1 MKLDYHHS
9 GLQFFF
15 ITITLIGRRKLL
27 SRLIDEKHRP
37 ELLPFGELIKAALV
51 AFHGAFPAAT
61 ISDFVIM
68 PDHVHFLLI
77 ANYAIDPRFN
87 PLWATHRLI
96 DAVEM
101 AWNGRGQAPE
111 PPLATLYAKAIA
123 QARNYAANLHGRGS
137 GAEQKAANLHGRGSG
152 APEQKAANLHGRGSG
167 APEPP
172 SLPPLFDRSC
182 YLELS
187 FDSRQLKAIRRYI
200 KLNPARALWKLR
212 HPERFLRLTNLRY
225 PTLDPARRW
234 EGMGDPTLLASPFLY
249 HVRLTLKKTVAEH
262 AATIDELMEKA
273 RSGHIMVSGFISPGE
288 KELLRRLKAEPR
300 CRFIKMVPYALPP
313 RYDPSAEDSRELA
326 ADRLLIL
333 SGFPE
338 GVANLETGFRARC
351 LAMNDMAARLC
362 EAAQNRA

>member
-1 MKLDYHHS
+1 MKLNYHHS

-15 ITITLIGRRKLL
+15 ITINLIGRRKLL
-27 SRLIDEKHRP
+27 SQLIDEKHRP
-37 ELLPFGELIKAALV
+37 TLLPLGELVKAAFV

-68 PDHVHFLLI
+68 PDHIHFLLI

-87 PLWATHRLI
+87 PLWASHRLI

-123 QARNYAANLHGRGS
+123 QARNYAANLQRR
-137 GAEQKAANLHGRGSG
+137 EAANL
-152 APEQKAANLHGRGSG
+152 LGRGSG

-172 SLPPLFDRSC
+172 SFPPLFDRSC

-187 FDSRQLKAIRRYI
+187 FDSRQLKATRRYI
-200 KLNPARALWKLR
+200 KLNPARAIWKLR
-212 HPERFLRLTNLRY
+212 HPERFLRLTNLHY
-225 PTLDPARRW
+225 PTLDPARHW
-234 EGMGDPTLLASPFLY
+234 EGMGDPTLLASPFLC
-249 HVRLTLKKTVAEH
+249 HVRLTLKKTVEEH
-262 AATIDELMEKA
+262 AATIDELMDKA
-273 RSGHIMVSGFISPGE
+273 RCGHILVSGFISPGE

-338 GVANLETGFRARC
+338 GVANLETSFRARC

>member
-1 MKLDYHHS
+1 MKLNDHHS

-37 ELLPFGELIKAALV
+37 ELLPLGELVKAALV

-68 PDHVHFLLI
+68 PDHIHFLLI

-87 PLWATHRLI
+87 PLWASHRLI

-111 PPLATLYAKAIA
+111 PPLADLYTQAIT
-123 QARNYAANLHGRGS
+123 QARNYAANLQRRETANLHGRGS
-137 GAEQKAANLHGRGSG
+137 GAEQETANL
-152 APEQKAANLHGRGSG
+152 LGRGSG

-172 SLPPLFDRSC
+172 SFPPLFDRSC

-187 FDSRQLKAIRRYI
+187 FDSRQLKATRRYI
-200 KLNPARALWKLR
+200 KLNPARAIWKLR
-212 HPERFLRLTNLRY
+212 HPERFLRLTNLHY
-225 PTLDPARRW
+225 PTLDPARHW
-234 EGMGDPTLLASPFLY
+234 EGMGDPTLLASPFLC
-249 HVRLTLKKTVAEH
+249 HVRLTLKKTVEEH
-262 AATIDELMEKA
+262 AATLDELMAKA
-273 RSGHIMVSGFISPGE
+273 RCGHILVSGFISPGE
-288 KELLRRLKAEPR
+288 KDLLRRLKAEPR